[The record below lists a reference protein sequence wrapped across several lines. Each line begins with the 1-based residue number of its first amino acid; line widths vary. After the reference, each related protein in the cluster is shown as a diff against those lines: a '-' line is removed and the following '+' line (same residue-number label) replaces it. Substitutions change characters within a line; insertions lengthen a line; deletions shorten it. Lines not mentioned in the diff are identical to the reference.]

1 MNLDQ
6 NCRRAKGNT
15 ALTGWNLRLWGCVGG
30 LWDEG
35 KWHDSREHGTGVHG
49 FFLFSFFFF
58 WRAVV
63 SCVCAC
69 TIHFGADMD
78 GLR

>member
-1 MNLDQ
+1 MIPESMVQ
-6 NCRRAKGNT
+6 
-15 ALTGWNLRLWGCVGG
+15 VFM
-30 LWDEG
+30 
-35 KWHDSREHGTGVHG
+35 G
-49 FFLFSFFFF
+49 FFSFLFFF